1 MSVDAS
7 AYESRR
13 LENIRRNQALLN
25 ELGIEKR
32 NLAIKQE
39 ASRRPAAQKRKL
51 SPSIAKPARASAR
64 IASSVTRP
72 NYNEDVSL
80 RATQVSSSRNQR
92 TRTANNKVKREP
104 VTAAPVVDT
113 SSPPPDLQDIR
124 AGWTSWDSVAP
135 PPTRDEDG
143 TFHFDSHPT
152 FLPNKSPAEML
163 AEGAFGG
170 SYYRP
175 LYSKSLRT
183 TIEDDWK
190 ELPEAW
196 LTNLNVDTHL
206 TSTTYD
212 PEVNKFRV
220 KCGQSIE
227 EWEAA
232 GWIAH
237 AYDVRGWFQ
246 WYTRF
251 WMGRR
256 CDDDDRQVGR
266 WDRCAGRS
274 GRWRRMLLKKY
285 LQAGVRTVADEGMD
299 DGEEVSPVMHQ
310 TCHQW
315 AFEVRQQ
322 DLDDAWAGKT

>member
-1 MSVDAS
+1 MSLQAD
-7 AYESRR
+7 AYETRR
-13 LENIRRNQALLN
+13 LENIKRNQALLN
-25 ELGIEKR
+25 DLGIENVKKEER
-32 NLAIKQE
+32 SK
-39 ASRRPAAQKRKL
+39 RPASKKRKL
-51 SPSIAKPARASAR
+51 SPSAARPSRVSAR
-64 IASSVTRP
+64 IASSSTRP
-72 NYNEDVSL
+72 TYNEDVKLPNFTTS
-80 RATQVSSSRNQR
+80 RKSSKNGVKKEVSIISN
-92 TRTANNKVKREP
+92 P
-104 VTAAPVVDT
+104 VDT
-113 SSPPPDLQDIR
+113 ASPPPDLEDIR
-124 AGWTSWDSVAP
+124 AGWTSWESIAP
-135 PPTRDEDG
+135 SPVRDEDG
-143 TFHFDSHPT
+143 KFHFESHPT

-183 TIEDDWK
+183 TIEGDWK
-190 ELPEAW
+190 ELPEEW
-196 LTNLNVDTHL
+196 LKDLKIEKYL
-206 TSTTYD
+206 TSPVYD
-212 PEVNKFRV
+212 NDVNKFKV

-237 AYDVRGWFQ
+237 AFDVRGWFQ

-256 CDDDDRQVGR
+256 CDDDERQVGR
-266 WDRCAGRS
+266 WERCVGKT

-285 LQAGVRTVADEGMD
+285 LQAGVKTVADEGMD
-299 DGEEVSPVMHQ
+299 EEEVSPVMHQ

-322 DLDDAWAGKT
+322 DLDDAWNERT

>member
-1 MSVDAS
+1 MSSDAS
-7 AYESRR
+7 EYEARR
-13 LENIRRNQALLN
+13 LENIKRNQALLDN
-25 ELGIEKR
+25 LGIEK
-32 NLAIKQE
+32 LKQE
-39 ASRRPAAQKRKL
+39 ERSRRPSSKKRKL
-51 SPSIAKPARASAR
+51 SPSAARPSRVSAR
-64 IASSVTRP
+64 IASSTTRP
-72 NYNEDVSL
+72 TYNEDVPLPSL
-80 RATQVSSSRNQR
+80 TSSKKASKNG
-92 TRTANNKVKREP
+92 VKKEIITIAIP
-104 VTAAPVVDT
+104 VET
-113 SSPPPDLQDIR
+113 SSPPPDLEEIR
-124 AGWTSWDSVAP
+124 AGWTSWEAVAP
-135 PPTRDEDG
+135 SPTRDEDG
-143 TFHFDSHPT
+143 RFHFESHPT

-175 LYSKSLRT
+175 LYSKTLRT
-183 TIEDDWK
+183 TIEGDWK
-190 ELPEAW
+190 ELPDDW
-196 LTNLNVDTHL
+196 VKDLNVEKHV
-206 TSTTYD
+206 TSPVYN

-246 WYTRF
+246 WYVRF

-256 CDDDDRQVGR
+256 CDDDERQVGR
-266 WDRCAGRS
+266 WERCVGKA

-285 LQAGVRTVADEGMD
+285 LQAGVKTVADEGMD
-299 DGEEVSPVMHQ
+299 EEEVSPVMHQ

-322 DLDDAWAGKT
+322 DLDDAWAGRS